1 MSGFLK
7 NLLAPFIGRGD
18 EVPRIFTEEE
28 KILYA
33 LGHALS
39 EQLDGLELSLEE
51 LQLVKLGL
59 QDGVQHNRPR
69 VELRDVRPKLEAFCA
84 ARLHPERFE
93 SAEHTGHIVEEGPR
107 SWTEPAHEAAA
118 NSSGQAQQMSFIDD
132 QPTPAPQITTPS
144 GLIIREIV
152 AGTGE
157 RPGELSVVK
166 VHYHGTLSDG
176 TVFDSSVERG
186 KPASF
191 PLNQVIPAW
200 TEGLQLMGVG
210 GKALLIC
217 PPQLAYG
224 DRGAPPA
231 IPPKATLHFEVEL
244 LDIVR

>member
-1 MSGFLK
+1 MVSGFLK
-7 NLLAPFIGRGD
+7 KFLAPLTGKGD

-28 KILYA
+28 KVLYA

-51 LQLVKLGL
+51 LQLVRLGL
-59 QDGVQHNRPR
+59 QDGALQRRPR
-69 VELRDVRPKLEAFCA
+69 VELRDVRPKLEAFCT
-84 ARLHPERFE
+84 ARLHPER
-93 SAEHTGHIVEEGPR
+93 AECVVEEGPR
-107 SWTEPAHEAAA
+107 SWSEPAFEAAA
-118 NSSGQAQQMSFIDD
+118 EASGPGQAQQLSFIDGE
-132 QPTPAPQITTPS
+132 PAPSSQITTPS
-144 GLIIREIV
+144 GLMFREIV
-152 AGTGE
+152 EGE
-157 RPGELSVVK
+157 GEHPSETSVVK
-166 VHYHGTLSDG
+166 VHYHGTLPDG

-217 PPQLAYG
+217 PPELAYG

>member
-1 MSGFLK
+1 LGFLK
-7 NLLAPFIGRGD
+7 NLIAPLIGRGN

-28 KILYA
+28 KVLYA

-39 EQLDGLELSLEE
+39 GQLDGLELSLEE
-51 LQLVKLGL
+51 LRLVKLGL
-59 QDGVQHNRPR
+59 LDGALKRRPR
-69 VELRDVRPKLEAFCA
+69 VELRDIRPKLEAFCT
-84 ARLHPERFE
+84 ARLHPER
-93 SAEHTGHIVEEGPR
+93 AEPNNNNVVEEGPR
-107 SWTEPAHEAAA
+107 SWSEPVFEAEARGP
-118 NSSGQAQQMSFIDD
+118 GQAQQMSFIDD
-132 QPTPAPQITTPS
+132 KPAPSPEITTAS

-152 AGTGE
+152 AGQGE
-157 RPGELSVVK
+157 RPSETSVVK

-217 PPQLAYG
+217 PPLLAYG
-224 DRGAPPA
+224 DRGAPPT

-244 LDIVR
+244 LGIVR

>member
-1 MSGFLK
+1 MLGFLK
-7 NLLAPFIGRGD
+7 NLIAPLTGRGN

-28 KILYA
+28 KVLYA

-39 EQLDGLELSLEE
+39 GQLDGLELSLEE
-51 LQLVKLGL
+51 LRLVKLGL
-59 QDGVQHNRPR
+59 LDGALKRRPR
-69 VELRDVRPKLEAFCA
+69 VELREIRPKLEAFCA
-84 ARLHPERFE
+84 ARLHPER
-93 SAEHTGHIVEEGPR
+93 AERTKDVVEEGPR
-107 SWTEPAHEAAA
+107 SWAKPVFEEKTHTP
-118 NSSGQAQQMSFIDD
+118 GQAQQLSFIDD
-132 QPTPAPQITTPS
+132 ESAASPQITTAS

-152 AGTGE
+152 AGQGE
-157 RPGELSVVK
+157 RPSETSVVK

-200 TEGLQLMGVG
+200 TEGLQLMSVG

-217 PPQLAYG
+217 PPLLAYG
-224 DRGAPPA
+224 DKGAPPA

-244 LDIVR
+244 LAILR

>member
-1 MSGFLK
+1 MVLGFLK
-7 NLLAPFIGRGD
+7 SLLAPLTGRGD

-28 KILYA
+28 KVLYA

-51 LQLVKLGL
+51 LQLVKPGL
-59 QDGVQHNRPR
+59 LDGTLHRRPR
-69 VELRDVRPKLEAFCA
+69 VELRDVRPKLEAFCT
-84 ARLHPERFE
+84 ARLHPEL
-93 SAEHTGHIVEEGPR
+93 GIEEGQGSR
-107 SWTEPAHEAAA
+107 SEA
-118 NSSGQAQQMSFIDD
+118 
-132 QPTPAPQITTPS
+132 PTPSPQITTPS

-152 AGTGE
+152 AGEGE
-157 RPGELSVVK
+157 RPSETSVVK

-244 LDIVR
+244 LDIVS